1 MALRQPATGR
11 SRGKTLREARPAHD
25 VLELQDDAD
34 DETDH
39 ELGGLLSATARH
51 RSGLAADTPAA
62 GEVAPAWEE
71 EMEDIAL
78 ITEDGPEGSA
88 EDDTNDDSS
97 QSDLEA
103 SSEDEEDEEE
113 DSERSEIDDRPL
125 IHPVLDRGKYR
136 RRQREQMSMFSQLAM
151 PSVRGTWV
159 ENAYASL

>member
-34 DETDH
+34 DETDQ
-39 ELGGLLSATARH
+39 ELGGLLGATARH

-88 EDDTNDDSS
+88 EDDTNDESS
-97 QSDLEA
+97 ESDLEA
-103 SSEDEEDEEE
+103 SSGDEEEGEE
-113 DSERSEIDDRPL
+113 DSEGSEIDDRPL

-136 RRQREQMSMFSQLAM
+136 RRHSRADVMFECICG
-151 PSVRGTWV
+151 P
-159 ENAYASL
+159 